1 MKTAEI
7 RDRTDGELR
16 VLARQLNEDIYR
28 LRAQRATNQLENTN
42 AIHIAKKD
50 LARVNTI
57 VRARELGREVGKA
70 DQGDK

>member
-16 VLARQLNEDIYR
+16 VLATQLSEDIYR
-28 LRAQRATNQLENTN
+28 LCAQRATNQLENTN

-50 LARVNTI
+50 LARMFTV

-70 DQGDK
+70 DQGEI